1 MFKPSVNIIRDTPEA
16 LNFLVTP
23 NAARVYQI
31 IKDNFLF
38 GNRAF
43 SLIGTYG
50 TGKSSFLLALEKHLS
65 DTSGIFESSFSA
77 DDQFDFIKILGG
89 YDSLISTVAKEI
101 NATDVTEKSI
111 LDRLSETKGEKNR
124 VFILDEFGK
133 FLEYAGEHAPEREL
147 YFIQLLAEYAS
158 EPSNQLI
165 FITTLHQGFDAYATG
180 LNQRQR
186 NEWEK
191 VKGRFT
197 EIPFNEPVEQ
207 LIHIASDRIPSLIPK
222 KSFSNLSLSLS
233 LAEKKNILKFRL
245 NDRDRLAIP
254 RKLLPLDIISVFV
267 LAKAIQEFGQNERSL
282 FSFLESANHLGL
294 KEFLEEGKGEMYDLV
309 QVYDYL
315 AFNFYSAIN
324 SRFNPHLIRW
334 NHIEESIDQMPCAP

>member
-111 LDRLSETKGEKNR
+111 LDRLSETKG
-124 VFILDEFGK
+124 
-133 FLEYAGEHAPEREL
+133 
-147 YFIQLLAEYAS
+147 
-158 EPSNQLI
+158 
-165 FITTLHQGFDAYATG
+165 
-180 LNQRQR
+180 
-186 NEWEK
+186 
-191 VKGRFT
+191 
-197 EIPFNEPVEQ
+197 
-207 LIHIASDRIPSLIPK
+207 
-222 KSFSNLSLSLS
+222 
-233 LAEKKNILKFRL
+233 
-245 NDRDRLAIP
+245 
-254 RKLLPLDIISVFV
+254 
-267 LAKAIQEFGQNERSL
+267 
-282 FSFLESANHLGL
+282 
-294 KEFLEEGKGEMYDLV
+294 
-309 QVYDYL
+309 
-315 AFNFYSAIN
+315 
-324 SRFNPHLIRW
+324 
-334 NHIEESIDQMPCAP
+334 